1 MLSVNVKIY
10 SSELSAKFCRHFWKK
25 KKIGCN
31 ILRTADLIKWA
42 LQLRGQGGGGGG
54 GGGGSS
60 WDTRLRTEIFS
71 QEYTTR
77 LN

>member
-42 LQLRGQGGGGGG
+42 LQLRGKGGGGGEFVG
-54 GGGGSS
+54 HKVEN
-60 WDTRLRTEIFS
+60 WNFLTRIYNQT
-71 QEYTTR
+71 
-77 LN
+77 